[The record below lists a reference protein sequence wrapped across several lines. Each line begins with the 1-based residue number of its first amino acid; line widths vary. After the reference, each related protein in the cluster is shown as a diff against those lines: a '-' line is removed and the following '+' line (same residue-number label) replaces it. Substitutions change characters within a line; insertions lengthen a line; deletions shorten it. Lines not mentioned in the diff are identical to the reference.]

1 MVILKWS
8 SNFLSSWLANRQCN
22 GFFNGPIIAPTQG
35 FRRRYFVDGLNQS
48 FKFRLWRR
56 LNWVEPA
63 FAFTLCFF
71 MFEKKKALT
80 VVVSQCESPIKGNKN
95 ILHVGVY
102 ITCIAHSTGTHPGLF
117 LALTRAKFETSFTK
131 VHTLIRYVKILTWLR
146 GLRVKI
152 ANFSRLHC
160 LASPR
165 RDLSTKKTKPNR
177 EKSPESLSI
186 ALFGNSTFSGVR

>member
-1 MVILKWS
+1 M
-8 SNFLSSWLANRQCN
+8 A
-22 GFFNGPIIAPTQG
+22 FFNRPIIAPTQG

-71 MFEKKKALT
+71 MFEQKKILT
-80 VVVSQCESPIKGNKN
+80 VVVSQCESPIKGEKN

-102 ITCIAHSTGTHPGLF
+102 ITCIAQSTGTHPGLF

-131 VHTLIRYVKILTWLR
+131 VHRLIRYVKILT
-146 GLRVKI
+146 
-152 ANFSRLHC
+152 
-160 LASPR
+160 
-165 RDLSTKKTKPNR
+165 
-177 EKSPESLSI
+177 
-186 ALFGNSTFSGVR
+186 

>member
-22 GFFNGPIIAPTQG
+22 GFFNRPIIAPTQG

-71 MFEKKKALT
+71 MFEKKKNFNGRCFS
-80 VVVSQCESPIKGNKN
+80 VRKSYKRGKN

-102 ITCIAHSTGTHPGLF
+102 ITCIAQSIGTHPGLF

-131 VHTLIRYVKILTWLR
+131 VHRLIRYVKILTWLR
-146 GLRVKI
+146 GFRVKI
-152 ANFSRLHC
+152 SRLHC

-165 RDLSTKKTKPNR
+165 RDLSTKKTKPNI